1 MDCPYKRVKIDL
13 NFDNDLKNIL
23 NKNFIPKRLNA
34 VWLTDITY
42 QTNYLQLGFL
52 GLQRRIDFLLIISVL
67 FPNRGPFFNYYLY
80 FQNKLK
86 RNRLFEDKYT
96 IKKDTHFN
104 TSKFNFTSI
113 SFMHYFTGT

>member
-52 GLQRRIDFLLIISVL
+52 GL
-67 FPNRGPFFNYYLY
+67 
-80 FQNKLK
+80 
-86 RNRLFEDKYT
+86 
-96 IKKDTHFN
+96 
-104 TSKFNFTSI
+104 
-113 SFMHYFTGT
+113 